1 MQIARVGRGNLYRCR
16 VEWKA
21 RGVSSTGNRVEYRG
35 NGRGAALNNSVT
47 DWSGELGG
55 S

>member
-21 RGVSSTGNRVEYRG
+21 GGFRVPATGSNIAETE
-35 NGRGAALNNSVT
+35 GAPP
-47 DWSGELGG
+47 
-55 S
+55 

>member
-21 RGVSSTGNRVEYRG
+21 AGGVRVPATGSNIAETE
-35 NGRGAALNNSVT
+35 GAPP
-47 DWSGELGG
+47 
-55 S
+55 

>member
-21 RGVSSTGNRVEYRG
+21 GGGFEYRQQ
-35 NGRGAALNNSVT
+35 GRISRKRKGRRLKQFSH
-47 DWSGELGG
+47 GFGR
-55 S
+55 